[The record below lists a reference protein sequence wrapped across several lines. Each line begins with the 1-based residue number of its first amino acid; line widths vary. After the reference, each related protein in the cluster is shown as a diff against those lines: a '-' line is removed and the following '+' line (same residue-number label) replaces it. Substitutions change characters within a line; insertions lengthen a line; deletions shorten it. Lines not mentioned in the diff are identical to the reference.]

1 MVQEVIDDHAVEEA
15 KVFLV
20 KIMEVTV
27 VIEVST
33 FESVF
38 QLMDV
43 DENVLPRENVVTNG
57 HVEGVDKAE
66 CSVLLFHEEQITGLL
81 VLCLSMILMC
91 WGVEA
96 NNFQHNK
103 SL

>member
-1 MVQEVIDDHAVEEA
+1 MVQEVIDDRAVEEA
-15 KVFLV
+15 KIFL
-20 KIMEVTV
+20 KLRVTV

-43 DENVLPRENVVTNG
+43 GENLVPRENVVTNG

-81 VLCLSMILMC
+81 VMCLSMILMC
-91 WGVEA
+91 WGSEA

-103 SL
+103 PP